1 MNALELKVPP
11 PLVALVTGLLMWWAA
26 KLVPPLALPGVAR
39 IAVAV
44 VFAGVGVGLAMSGVL
59 TFRRAKT
66 TVNPTTPAAA
76 SALVRT
82 GVFRFTR
89 NPMYLGL
96 LLCLVAWAIFL
107 SSVLALLIAPLFV
120 VYMNRFQIVPEER
133 ELARHFGAEF
143 QAYRERVRRWL

>member
-120 VYMNRFQIVPEER
+120 VYMNRFQIAPEER
-133 ELARHFGAEF
+133 ALAALFGDSFA
-143 QAYRERVRRWL
+143 AYKRDVRRW

>member
-26 KLVPPLALPGVAR
+26 KLVPPLALPGVTR
-39 IAVAV
+39 IAAAVAL
-44 VFAGVGVGLAMSGVL
+44 AGCGVGLAISGVL

-120 VYMNRFQIVPEER
+120 VYMNRFQIAPEER
-133 ELARHFGAEF
+133 ALAALFGDSFA
-143 QAYRERVRRWL
+143 AYKRDVRRW

>member
-107 SSVLALLIAPLFV
+107 SSVLALLSAPLFV
-120 VYMNRFQIVPEER
+120 VYMNRFQIAPEER
-133 ELARHFGAEF
+133 ALAALFGDSFA
-143 QAYRERVRRWL
+143 AYKRDVRRW

>member
-107 SSVLALLIAPLFV
+107 SSVLALLSAPLFV
-120 VYMNRFQIVPEER
+120 VYMNRFQIAPEER
-133 ELARHFGAEF
+133 ALAAVFGDSFA
-143 QAYRERVRRWL
+143 AYKRDVRRW

>member
-1 MNALELKVPP
+1 
-11 PLVALVTGLLMWWAA
+11 
-26 KLVPPLALPGVAR
+26 
-39 IAVAV
+39 
-44 VFAGVGVGLAMSGVL
+44 MSGVL

-107 SSVLALLIAPLFV
+107 SSVLALLSAPLFV
-120 VYMNRFQIVPEER
+120 VYMNRFQIAPEER
-133 ELARHFGAEF
+133 ALAALFGDSFA
-143 QAYRERVRRWL
+143 AYKRDVRRW

>member
-11 PLVALVTGLLMWWAA
+11 PLVALVTGLLMWLAA

-120 VYMNRFQIVPEER
+120 VYMNRFQIAPEER
-133 ELARHFGAEF
+133 ALAALFGDNFA
-143 QAYRERVRRWL
+143 AYKRDVRRW

>member
-1 MNALELKVPP
+1 VNALELKVPP

-107 SSVLALLIAPLFV
+107 SSVLALLSAPLFV
-120 VYMNRFQIVPEER
+120 VYMNRFQIAPEER
-133 ELARHFGAEF
+133 ALAALFGDSFA
-143 QAYRERVRRWL
+143 AYKRDVRRW

>member
-39 IAVAV
+39 IVVAV

-96 LLCLVAWAIFL
+96 LLCLVAWAIIL

-120 VYMNRFQIVPEER
+120 VYMNRFQIAPEER
-133 ELARHFGAEF
+133 ALAALFGDSFA
-143 QAYRERVRRWL
+143 AYKRDVRRW

>member
-39 IAVAV
+39 IVVAV

-107 SSVLALLIAPLFV
+107 SSVLALLSAPLFV
-120 VYMNRFQIVPEER
+120 VYMNRFQIAPEER
-133 ELARHFGAEF
+133 ALAALFGDSFA
-143 QAYRERVRRWL
+143 AYKRDVRRW

>member
-11 PLVALVTGLLMWWAA
+11 PLVALVTGLLMWLAA

-96 LLCLVAWAIFL
+96 LLCLVAWAIIL

-120 VYMNRFQIVPEER
+120 VYMNRFQIAPEER
-133 ELARHFGAEF
+133 ALAALFGDSFA
-143 QAYRERVRRWL
+143 AYKRDVRRW

>member
-1 MNALELKVPP
+1 VNALELKVPP
-11 PLVALVTGLLMWWAA
+11 PLVALVTGLLMWLAA

-96 LLCLVAWAIFL
+96 LLCLVAWAIIL

-120 VYMNRFQIVPEER
+120 VYMNRFQIAPEER
-133 ELARHFGAEF
+133 ALAALFGDNFA
-143 QAYRERVRRWL
+143 AYKRDVRRW

>member
-107 SSVLALLIAPLFV
+107 SSVLALLSAPLYV
-120 VYMNRFQIVPEER
+120 VYMNRFQIAPEER
-133 ELARHFGAEF
+133 ALAALFGDSFA
-143 QAYRERVRRWL
+143 AYKRDVRRW

>member
-96 LLCLVAWAIFL
+96 LLCLVAWAIIL

-120 VYMNRFQIVPEER
+120 VYMNRFQIAPEER
-133 ELARHFGAEF
+133 ALAALFGDSFA
-143 QAYRERVRRWL
+143 AYKRDVRRW

>member
-107 SSVLALLIAPLFV
+107 SSVLALLSAPLFV
-120 VYMNRFQIVPEER
+120 VYMNRFQIAPEER
-133 ELARHFGAEF
+133 ALAALFGDNFA
-143 QAYRERVRRWL
+143 AYKRDVRRW

>member
-11 PLVALVTGLLMWWAA
+11 PLVALVTGLLMLWAA

-107 SSVLALLIAPLFV
+107 SSVLALLSAPLFV
-120 VYMNRFQIVPEER
+120 VYMNRFQIAPEER
-133 ELARHFGAEF
+133 ALAALFGDSFA
-143 QAYRERVRRWL
+143 AYKRDVRRW

>member
-1 MNALELKVPP
+1 VNALELKVPP

-39 IAVAV
+39 IVVAV

-107 SSVLALLIAPLFV
+107 SSVLALLSAPLFV
-120 VYMNRFQIVPEER
+120 VYMNRFQIAPEER
-133 ELARHFGAEF
+133 ALAALFGDSFA
-143 QAYRERVRRWL
+143 AYKRDVRRW

>member
-39 IAVAV
+39 IVVAV

-120 VYMNRFQIVPEER
+120 VYMNRFQIAPEER
-133 ELARHFGAEF
+133 ALAALFGDSFA
-143 QAYRERVRRWL
+143 AYKRDVRRW